1 MHPAMMGRKRPKVCR
16 QCGEEFTPTR
26 PLQSVCDFKCA
37 LASSR
42 EKAIVEAAR
51 IEAKRIRERKV
62 ELKPRSKWLQEA
74 QAAVNAY
81 VRVRDAHRPCVSC
94 GQSPAQGQRHA
105 SHYRSVGAMPSLRY
119 CAAWNIHASCAQCNS
134 MKSGNVVEYRIE
146 LVKRIGAERVAWL
159 EGPHPVRSFDIVY
172 LRRIKKIFT
181 KRAKHLARLR
191 GVA

>member
-1 MHPAMMGRKRPKVCR
+1 MMGRKRPKVCR

-74 QAAVNAY
+74 QAAVNQY
-81 VRVRDAHRPCVSC
+81 VRIRDQSQPCISC
-94 GQSPAQGQRHA
+94 QRHHTGQYHA
-105 SHYRSVGAMPSLRY
+105 GHYRSVGAMPSLRFNL
-119 CAAWNIHASCAQCNS
+119 WNIHKQDSACNAQL
-134 MKSGNVVEYRIE
+134 SGNLIEYRIN
-146 LVKRIGAERVAWL
+146 LVKKLGIERVQWL
-159 EGPHPVRSFDIVY
+159 EGNHPVRSFDIVY
-172 LRRIKKIFT
+172 LRRIRKIFT

>member
-1 MHPAMMGRKRPKVCR
+1 MGRKRPKVCR
-16 QCGEEFTPTR
+16 QCGEEFIPSR
-26 PLQSVCDFKCA
+26 PLQSVCNLKCA
-37 LASSR
+37 IASSR

-74 QAAVNAY
+74 QDAVNAY
-81 VRVRDAHRPCVSC
+81 VRQRDIGKPCVSC
-94 GQSPAQGQRHA
+94 GQSPYQGQRHA
-105 SHYRSVGAMPSLRY
+105 SHYRSVGAMASLRY

>member
-1 MHPAMMGRKRPKVCR
+1 MQPTQMLRKRPKACR

-26 PLQSVCDFKCA
+26 PLQSVCDLKCA
-37 LASSR
+37 IASSR

-51 IEAKRIRERKV
+51 IEAKRIKERKV

-81 VRVRDAHRPCVSC
+81 VRLRDSHLPCVSC
-94 GQSPAQGQRHA
+94 GQSPSQGQRHA
-105 SHYRSVGAMPSLRY
+105 GHYRSVGAMPALRY
-119 CAAWNIHASCAQCNS
+119 CTWNIHASCAQCNL
-134 MKSGNVVEYRIE
+134 MKSGAIVDYRIE

-172 LRRIKKIFT
+172 LRRSKKIFT
-181 KRAKHLARLR
+181 KRAQHLARLR
-191 GVA
+191 GGA

>member
-1 MHPAMMGRKRPKVCR
+1 MMGRKRPKVCR
-16 QCGEEFTPTR
+16 QCGEEFTPAR

-62 ELKPRSKWLQEA
+62 ELKPRSKWLAEA

-81 VRVRDAHRPCVSC
+81 VRLRDSHLPCVSC

-105 SHYRSVGAMPSLRY
+105 SHYRSVGAMPALRY
-119 CAAWNIHASCAQCNS
+119 CTWNIAASCAQCNS